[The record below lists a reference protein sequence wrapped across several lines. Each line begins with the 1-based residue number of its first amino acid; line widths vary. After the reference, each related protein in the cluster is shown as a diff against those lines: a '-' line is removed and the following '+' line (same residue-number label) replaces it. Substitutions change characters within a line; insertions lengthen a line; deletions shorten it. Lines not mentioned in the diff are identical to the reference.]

1 MKIFVHDFYLYF
13 FSSDSHSVLSILID
27 SLLSRFSSMLLNG
40 TTAATS
46 ATPSSDHTP
55 SSPPTPSKD
64 EEAASLKKFLYRED
78 ILLLLATIHHMCTQ
92 VNPSG
97 FCERNINSSN
107 IYGISQ
113 SSRYHFI
120 VVLFLVYLSVFLK
133 SLHFRQHSVS
143 ILCY

>member
-1 MKIFVHDFYLYF
+1 MYDFSFIF

-55 SSPPTPSKD
+55 LSPPTPSKD

-92 VNPSG
+92 VNPS
-97 FCERNINSSN
+97 C
-107 IYGISQ
+107 
-113 SSRYHFI
+113 
-120 VVLFLVYLSVFLK
+120 FLRKKY
-133 SLHFRQHSVS
+133 
-143 ILCY
+143 